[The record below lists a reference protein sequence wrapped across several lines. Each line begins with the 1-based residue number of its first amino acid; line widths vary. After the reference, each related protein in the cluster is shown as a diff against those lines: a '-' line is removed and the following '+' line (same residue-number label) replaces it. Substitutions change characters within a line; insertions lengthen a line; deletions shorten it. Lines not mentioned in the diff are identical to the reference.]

1 MDSYLIAELLKALVE
16 GNLQRFLAYG
26 AIFLII
32 WIEVRGM
39 KNQLK
44 LLNKNIAD
52 RFSEGE
58 LRFEKLEERMTALEI
73 QRGKL

>member
-1 MDSYLIAELLKALVE
+1 MDTYLTAEILKSLVE
-16 GNLQRFLAYG
+16 GDLKRSVAYA
-26 AIFLII
+26 AIFFVI
-32 WIEVRGM
+32 WLEVRGM

-73 QRGKL
+73 QRGI